1 MDYNLL
7 LKVRIGSF
15 MEHKQT
21 KVAHKALAAKW
32 NQKFQFQLSQE
43 DKETRK
49 LGRVLKYLESSK
61 KVFAKK
67 KLFCPISSKYT
78 FFYLSQLV

>member
-1 MDYNLL
+1 MDYNFL

-49 LGRVLKYLESSK
+49 LGRVLKY
-61 KVFAKK
+61 
-67 KLFCPISSKYT
+67 
-78 FFYLSQLV
+78 